1 MAGAKEIR
9 TKIKSIKSTQK
20 ITRAME
26 MVAASKMR
34 KAQER
39 MQASRPY
46 AEKIRQVVDHVGVSH
61 SEYRHPFL
69 EKRPVKTIGIIVVSS
84 DRGLSGGL
92 NSNLFRMLIG
102 QMQAFEQAGS
112 KLRFAL
118 IGAKAE
124 SFFKR
129 MGAKVDACIKHIK
142 DAPRVTDIIGP
153 VQVML
158 DLFYKGEIDCLHIA
172 YNKFVN
178 TMTQQPVLEQL
189 LPIAPQETFAPQ
201 TKVDAA
207 KGKKKISDDKY
218 WDYLYEPDAK
228 ELLDFI
234 LMRFIEAEVYQGAV
248 ENLACEQA
256 ARMVA
261 MKSASDNAGE
271 LIDDLQLVYNKAR
284 QASITQELSE
294 IVSGAQAV

>member
-1 MAGAKEIR
+1 MANTKEIR
-9 TKIKSIKSTQK
+9 TKIKSIKNTQK
-20 ITRAME
+20 ITAAMQ

-34 KAQER
+34 RAQER
-39 MQASRPY
+39 MEASRPY
-46 AEKIRQVVDHVGVSH
+46 AEKIRQVVNHVGVSH

-69 EKRPVKTIGIIVVSS
+69 EVRPIKTVGIIVVSS

-92 NSNLFRMLIG
+92 NSNLFRMLLP
-102 QMQAFEQAGS
+102 QMQAFEQAGYR
-112 KLRFAL
+112 LRFAL
-118 IGAKAE
+118 FGAKAE

-129 MGAKVDACIKHIK
+129 MGANVDACIKHIK
-142 DAPRVTDIIGP
+142 DAPKVTDIIGP

-178 TMTQQPVLEQL
+178 TMTQQPILQQL
-189 LPIAPQETFAPQ
+189 LPIAPQEIFIEPTQQEKAE
-201 TKVDAA
+201 
-207 KGKKKISDDKY
+207 GHKKISKDKY

-261 MKSASDNAGE
+261 MKSASDNAGD
-271 LIDDLQLVYNKAR
+271 LINDLQLVYNKAR

>member
-46 AEKIRQVVDHVGVSH
+46 AEKIRQVVDHVGVSQ

-69 EKRPVKTIGIIVVSS
+69 VKRPVKTIGIIVVSS

-102 QMQAFEQAGS
+102 KMQAFEQAGCQ
-112 KLRFAL
+112 LRFAL

-129 MGAKVDACIKHIK
+129 MGAKVDAAIKHIK

-158 DLFYKGEIDCLHIA
+158 NLFYAGEIDGLYIA

-178 TMTQQPVLEQL
+178 TMTQQPVLDQL
-189 LPIAPQETFAPQ
+189 LPIAPQEIFIEPTQ
-201 TKVDAA
+201 LQAA
-207 KGKKKISDDKY
+207 QGQKKISKDKY
-218 WDYLYEPDAK
+218 EIK
-228 ELLDFI
+228 SKKF
-234 LMRFIEAEVYQGAV
+234 RF
-248 ENLACEQA
+248 
-256 ARMVA
+256 
-261 MKSASDNAGE
+261 
-271 LIDDLQLVYNKAR
+271 LV
-284 QASITQELSE
+284 
-294 IVSGAQAV
+294 

>member
-1 MAGAKEIR
+1 MANTKEIR
-9 TKIKSIKSTQK
+9 TKIKSIKNTQK
-20 ITRAME
+20 ITAAMQ

-34 KAQER
+34 RAQER
-39 MQASRPY
+39 MEASRPY
-46 AEKIRQVVDHVGVSH
+46 AEKIRQVVNHVGVSH
-61 SEYRHPFL
+61 SEYHHPFL
-69 EKRPVKTIGIIVVSS
+69 EVRPIKTVGIIVVSS

-92 NSNLFRMLIG
+92 NSNLFRMLIT
-102 QMQAFEQAGS
+102 QMQTFEQAGYR
-112 KLRFAL
+112 LRFAL
-118 IGAKAE
+118 FGAKAE

-129 MGAKVDACIKHIK
+129 MGTNVDACIKHIK
-142 DAPRVTDIIGP
+142 DAPKVTDIIGP

-158 DLFYKGEIDCLHIA
+158 DLFDKGEIDCLHIA

-178 TMTQQPVLEQL
+178 TMTQQPVIEQL
-189 LPIAPQETFAPQ
+189 LPIAPQEIFIEPTQLEKAE
-201 TKVDAA
+201 
-207 KGKKKISDDKY
+207 GHKKMSKDKY

-234 LMRFIEAEVYQGAV
+234 LMRFIEAQVYQGAV

-271 LIDDLQLVYNKAR
+271 LINDLQLVYNKAR

>member
-1 MAGAKEIR
+1 MANAKEIR
-9 TKIKSIKSTQK
+9 TKIKSIKNTQK

-46 AEKIRQVVDHVGVSH
+46 AEKIRQVVNHVGISH

-69 EKRPVKTIGIIVVSS
+69 ETRPIKTIGIIVVSS

-92 NSNLFRMLIG
+92 NSNLFRMLVG
-102 QMQAFEQAGS
+102 QMQGFEQAGAR
-112 KLRFAL
+112 LRFSL

-129 MGAKVDACIKHIK
+129 MGAKVDASIKHIK
-142 DAPRVTDIIGP
+142 DAPKVTDIIGP

-158 DLFYKGEIDCLHIA
+158 ELFYKGEIDCLYIA

-178 TMTQQPVLEQL
+178 TMTQKPVLEQL
-189 LPIAPQETFAPQ
+189 LPIAPQETFIEPTQLEKAE
-201 TKVDAA
+201 
-207 KGKKKISDDKY
+207 GCKKISKDKY

-271 LIDDLQLVYNKAR
+271 LINDLQLMYNKAR